1 MNHDANH
8 DVNHDAGRTS
18 AHGPWIDVHAHPGAC
33 FVHGLAAHD
42 PMRRLFSTS
51 ERDERALLAAGEVTV
66 SAFASVA
73 DAPVIGLRDNGIATV
88 RDFEPGEALATN
100 TAQVDAIR
108 DLARAAAL
116 DLVLHPDDVERLHA
130 TNRRGMWLTCE
141 GGDFVETDTSRVA
154 GAHERGVRS
163 ITLVHYRINDLG
175 DIQTEDP
182 RHHGLTGTGRDVIA
196 EMNRLGMVIDLAHA
210 TMATTV
216 AAAEASRAPI
226 MVSHSHL
233 ASPGADHPRLLT
245 PDHARAV
252 ADTGGVVGAWPA
264 GIVAASLADFADEI
278 ARLVDLI
285 GVEHVALGSDLD
297 ANYRPVLTE
306 HSQLP
311 ALAALLR
318 SRGLDPIEID
328 GVLGGNF
335 LRMWRAVIAVAN

>member
-1 MNHDANH
+1 MHDR
-8 DVNHDAGRTS
+8 DVNPQIQ
-18 AHGPWIDVHAHPGAC
+18 HGPWIDVHAHPGAC
-33 FVHGLAAHD
+33 FVHGLAAED
-42 PMRRLFSTS
+42 PMRRLFAAG
-51 ERDERALLAAGEVTV
+51 ERDERALLRAGEVTV
-66 SAFASVA
+66 SAYASVA

-100 TAQVDAIR
+100 TAQVEAIR
-108 DLARAAAL
+108 DLAHAASL
-116 DLVLHPDDVERLHA
+116 DLVLHPDDIERLHSSSA
-130 TNRRGMWLTCE
+130 RGMWLTCE
-141 GGDFVETDTSRVA
+141 GGDFVERDTSRVA
-154 GAHERGVRS
+154 AAHARGVRS
-163 ITLVHYRINDLG
+163 ITLVHYRVNDLG
-175 DIQTEDP
+175 DIQTEEP
-182 RHHGLTGTGRDVIA
+182 RYHGLTGAGREVIA

-233 ASPGADHPRLLT
+233 ASAGADHPRLLS
-245 PDHARAV
+245 PDHACTV
-252 ADTGGVVGAWPA
+252 AATGGVIGAWPS

-285 GVEHVALGSDLD
+285 GIEHVALGTDLD

-318 SRGLDPIEID
+318 ARGFGAGDVD
-328 GVLGGNF
+328 AVLGGNF
-335 LRMWRAVIAVAN
+335 LRMWRAVVAVAN